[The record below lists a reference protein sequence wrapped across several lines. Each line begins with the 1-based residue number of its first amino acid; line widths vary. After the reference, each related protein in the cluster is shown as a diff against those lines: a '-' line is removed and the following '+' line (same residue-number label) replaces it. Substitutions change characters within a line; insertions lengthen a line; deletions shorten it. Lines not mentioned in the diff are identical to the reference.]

1 MHLFTFNIKSTKHN
15 KDGATSAAV
24 ECYMLLHKYNQVISI
39 SLAQLNHIIYH
50 IVFCIIIQYTCICGA
65 LYFLLVSRYVRTKKL
80 FQGLHKAPGLFYH
93 VVRFLLDLEAI
104 HGEAPTQE
112 KRQNQKVC
120 SHILSQ

>member
-50 IVFCIIIQYTCICGA
+50 IVFCIIIHIHTSVELCR
-65 LYFLLVSRYVRTKKL
+65 YFLLVSRYVPTDE
-80 FQGLHKAPGLFYH
+80 KAFPG
-93 VVRFLLDLEAI
+93 
-104 HGEAPTQE
+104 AP
-112 KRQNQKVC
+112 
-120 SHILSQ
+120 

>member
-65 LYFLLVSRYVRTKKL
+65 LYFLLVNQVCTDE
-80 FQGLHKAPGLFYH
+80 KAFPG
-93 VVRFLLDLEAI
+93 
-104 HGEAPTQE
+104 AP
-112 KRQNQKVC
+112 
-120 SHILSQ
+120 

>member
-50 IVFCIIIQYTCICGA
+50 IIFCIIIHIHMHLEEARLWAEKCLGGK
-65 LYFLLVSRYVRTKKL
+65 FLA
-80 FQGLHKAPGLFYH
+80 APFIREILRGSE
-93 VVRFLLDLEAI
+93 RFLAAARFAARFLAD
-104 HGEAPTQE
+104 P
-112 KRQNQKVC
+112 RDF
-120 SHILSQ
+120 